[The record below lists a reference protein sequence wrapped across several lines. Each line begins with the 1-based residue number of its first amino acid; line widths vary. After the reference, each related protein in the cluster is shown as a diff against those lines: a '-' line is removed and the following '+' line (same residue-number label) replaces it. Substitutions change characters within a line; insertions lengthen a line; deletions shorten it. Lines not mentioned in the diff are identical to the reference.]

1 MFWWMDEIRVF
12 TIHVSWWFNV
22 ILNRQAERAVTEANR
37 WRWNTKLQIRA
48 VADSQLYEVKNIRR
62 GHSKMNEVKQ
72 VFDLSSLNK
81 YLTWAAAKY
90 LLQSLIFFSIF
101 KHYLEALLT
110 AKQHYSYGHSIVDEA
125 LLTAKQHYAPYTC
138 IQTYNKWT
146 LDSQIKQIL
155 KTPSFECKN

>member
-1 MFWWMDEIRVF
+1 MKKHVYTKGNSYNMRQKMFWWMDEIRVF

-110 AKQHYSYGHSIVDEA
+110 AKQHY
-125 LLTAKQHYAPYTC
+125 APYTC